1 MTTSTDSAAT
11 TDSATV
17 APRKSRRRKAI
28 RVLGATT
35 LALGITAAGGYTWL
49 SQTSDVRNTGV
60 AECTSLTP
68 DGGTAD
74 ELRAV
79 CGTIGDMTA
88 AWGRMDADAYGA
100 TFTENAT
107 YTTFL
112 GTHYQ
117 GRADIIGGHRALFDG
132 FLKGT
137 ELADSYLD
145 ARFYGGDVAIV
156 TTRGD
161 RYEKSRPTEL
171 SKTQTYTLVR
181 EQDGRWRIASFHN
194 TQRQPVMER
203 ISYLFDSNTKPAAER

>member
-1 MTTSTDSAAT
+1 MNATSTETAT
-11 TDSATV
+11 ETA
-17 APRKSRRRKAI
+17 APRKSRRRTI
-28 RVLGATT
+28 VRVLGATT
-35 LALGITAAGGYTWL
+35 LALGVTAAGGYVWL

-68 DGGTAD
+68 DGGTTAD
-74 ELRAV
+74 LAAV
-79 CGTIGDMTA
+79 CGTLSNMTG
-88 AWGRMDADAYGA
+88 AWGRGDADAYGA

-112 GTHYQ
+112 GTHYE
-117 GRADIIGGHRALFDG
+117 GRADLTEAHRALFGG

-161 RYEKSRPTEL
+161 RYEGERPEEL
-171 SKTQTYTLVR
+171 SKTQTYTVVR
-181 EQDGRWRIASFHN
+181 EQDGKWRIASFHN

-203 ISYLFDSNTKPAAER
+203 ISFLFDSATKPQAEQ